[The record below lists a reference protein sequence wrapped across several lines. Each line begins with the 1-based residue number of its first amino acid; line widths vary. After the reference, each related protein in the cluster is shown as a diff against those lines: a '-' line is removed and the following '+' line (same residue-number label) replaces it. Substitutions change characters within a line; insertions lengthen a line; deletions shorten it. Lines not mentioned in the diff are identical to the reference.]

1 MPVILAPVSCGEAK
15 ENYKIMKECVDEEGD
30 VAHCWDGTYNCVEE
44 VGDYFA
50 FKVVQDKLFVVHK
63 IEAIRSRVELHKKT
77 PIFVDTTHN
86 ERNGVVL
93 SLPLLT
99 ISYDEWN
106 EQVKEP
112 KERGH
117 KYDGFPMPKSIHGT
131 SKTCFPDVEIYI
143 NDRLDKEKQVCD
155 KESVEQKKAEEE
167 ANDEE
172 NEPWPDIEGD
182 MELDK
187 HEDKELNKYKKMC
200 EQQYNLINSMQIQ
213 IDTIQQRELSI
224 WEREECMRKRE
235 SLILEREESIRKRE
249 VILQQKEEEMK
260 SIVNNVRDALCPTK
274 IKQ

>member
-15 ENYKIMKECVDEEGD
+15 ENYKIMKECVDGGGD

-131 SKTCFPDVEIYI
+131 SKTCFPDVENYI

-167 ANDEE
+167 AHDEE
-172 NEPWPDIEGD
+172 NEPWPDIEGEH

-213 IDTIQQRELSI
+213 IDTLQQR
-224 WEREECMRKRE
+224 
-235 SLILEREESIRKRE
+235 
-249 VILQQKEEEMK
+249 VEEME
-260 SIVNNVRDALCPTK
+260 SIVNNIRDALCPKKTL
-274 IKQ
+274 